1 MFFFLLIGEIEARNV
16 SANHKTLQSK
26 TQSWNYLG
34 RCKNC
39 YVCKNIGLYFKCVAI
54 FFHCKG
60 PQGVT
65 RLCKDCEQQAFQV
78 SSPLLRCSLKIW
90 NIWKLTCLQITVAT
104 NNTLKWRLCEP
115 MWASEKQIFKWRHD
129 PLCCNSNL
137 SNLTRKK
144 TGLQWHSNPNPTHGL
159 CVTPCQLLWKE
170 VTWHT
175 TDLNKKIAHV

>member
-1 MFFFLLIGEIEARNV
+1 MFFLLIGEIEARKV

-39 YVCKNIGLYFKCVAI
+39 YLCENIGLYFKFVAI
-54 FFHCKG
+54 LFHCKG

-78 SSPLLRCSLKIW
+78 SSPLLRCGLKIW
-90 NIWKLTCLQITVAT
+90 NIWKLTKSLLQQITPW
-104 NNTLKWRLCEP
+104 NEDYSEP
-115 MWASEKQIFKWRHD
+115 MWTSEKQVFKWRHD

-144 TGLQWHSNPNPTHGL
+144 RGFNGIPTHGL
-159 CVTPCQLLWKE
+159 CVTPYQLLWKE

>member
-1 MFFFLLIGEIEARNV
+1 MLCFFLLIGETEARIV
-16 SANHKTLQSK
+16 SANHKTLQSQSK
-26 TQSWNYLG
+26 TQSWNYMG

-39 YVCKNIGLYFKCVAI
+39 YLCKNNGLYFKCVAI
-54 FFHCKG
+54 LFHCKG

-78 SSPLLRCSLKIW
+78 SSPLLRCGLKIW
-90 NIWKLTCLQITVAT
+90 NIWKLTCFQITVAT

-144 TGLQWHSNPNPTHGL
+144 RAFNSIPTLIQPTVSAWHHANSFEKKLRDILQ
-159 CVTPCQLLWKE
+159 
-170 VTWHT
+170 
-175 TDLNKKIAHV
+175 I